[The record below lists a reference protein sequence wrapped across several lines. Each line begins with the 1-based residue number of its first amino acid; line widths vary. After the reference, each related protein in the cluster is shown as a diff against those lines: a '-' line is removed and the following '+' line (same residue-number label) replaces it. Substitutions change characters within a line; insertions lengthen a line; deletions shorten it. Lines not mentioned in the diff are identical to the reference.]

1 MVSSANLVS
10 SGPFSQGS
18 HEFPACLVVLHH
30 LSREVV
36 IEVRPG
42 SGTRLGQ
49 RVTRLPDVENPMG
62 LDTPGFSRT
71 YKRLMFHIDVNV
83 YPFG

>member
-36 IEVRPG
+36 IEVPG
-42 SGTRLGQ
+42 SGTRG
-49 RVTRLPDVENPMG
+49 TRGPRGKPGAGSSEGIHGYDLPTG
-62 LDTPGFSRT
+62 GKTTLA
-71 YKRLMFHIDVNV
+71 L
-83 YPFG
+83 